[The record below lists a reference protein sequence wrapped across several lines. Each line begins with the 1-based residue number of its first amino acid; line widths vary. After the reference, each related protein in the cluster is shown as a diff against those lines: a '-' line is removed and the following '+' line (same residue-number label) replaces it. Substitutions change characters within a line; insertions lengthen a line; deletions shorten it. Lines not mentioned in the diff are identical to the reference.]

1 MKYCVDYY
9 KHIAGLEKADEYTIK
24 YSNKNDV
31 LIDFLEKNKT
41 KRVNLQIEE
50 PLTNL

>member
-9 KHIAGLEKADEYTIK
+9 KHVTGLEKADEYTIK

-41 KRVNLQIEE
+41 KRVNLQIE
-50 PLTNL
+50 